1 MAEVSEHH
9 LILVQLDLIKVVLS
23 AILNAPPASPVS
35 VQSAG
40 RTALQDGKI
49 LELNVKRS
57 LMVEPPGSQSILV
70 LQDTINLV
78 LFATPIARQATMESD
93 QFAGNLALLVG
104 LILVRFAVSQSI
116 SMEKDVA
123 VLFSVAVIIAEMVT
137 LMMVA
142 LAEDLPKL
150 WLNLA
155 TVMALVSHW
164 AAQATKILM
173 EDSATPNARMVTKE
187 SVQSAGRFALRAI
200 LTPEQPALNQ
210 PRPMVLESQ

>member
-9 LILVQLDLIKVVLS
+9 LMLVQLDLIKVALS

-40 RTALQDGKI
+40 RTAQQDGKI

-57 LMVEPPGSQSILV
+57 LMAEPPASQSILV

-78 LFATPIARQATMESD
+78 LFATPIADLATMESD

-104 LILVRFAVSQSI
+104 LTLVPSAVSQSI

-123 VLFSVAVIIAEMVT
+123 ALSSVVVTIVEMVT

-142 LAEDLPKL
+142 PAEDLLKL
-150 WLNLA
+150 WLNLPM
-155 TVMALVSHW
+155 VMVLVSHW
-164 AAQATKILM
+164 AAQATRISM
-173 EDSATPNARMVTKE
+173 EHSATPNARMVTKE

-200 LTPEQPALNQ
+200 LTPEQPASNQ
-210 PRPMVLESQ
+210 PKPMVLESQ